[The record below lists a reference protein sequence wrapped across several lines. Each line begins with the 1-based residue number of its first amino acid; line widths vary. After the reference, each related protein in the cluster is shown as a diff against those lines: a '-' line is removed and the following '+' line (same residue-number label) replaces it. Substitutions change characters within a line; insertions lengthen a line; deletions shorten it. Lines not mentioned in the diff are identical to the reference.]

1 MTSAP
6 NRSPG
11 RPRLFDEEKTLDEL
25 TAVFWQKGYS
35 NTSMAD
41 LVEASGVHKS
51 SLYSTFGSKDELFA
65 TVLRRYMA
73 SRMETFSTLIARAG
87 PGIDGIHSFLEML
100 CRDAADGSNQNGC
113 LLVASSSE
121 LCGTTPGF
129 ENFGPQYRQALRDQL
144 RKLVASVESETNPNH
159 DITERRTNLLLGFLL
174 GLDVAT
180 RGRADAG
187 EIGLLID
194 GMHGTVDTWQTTPH
208 Q

>member
-41 LVEASGVHKS
+41 LVAASGVHKS

-73 SRMETFSTLIARAG
+73 SRMEMFSTLIANAG
-87 PGIDGIHSFLEML
+87 PGIDGIHSFLETL
-100 CRDAADGSNQNGC
+100 RRDTADDSSQYGC

-121 LCGTTPGF
+121 LCGTTNGF
-129 ENFGPQYRQALRDQL
+129 EDFGPRYRQALRDQL
-144 RKLVASVESETNPNH
+144 RKLVASVESDTNPNH

-174 GLDVAT
+174 GLDVAA
-180 RGRADAG
+180 RGRADAV

-194 GMHGTVDTWQTTPH
+194 GMHGTVDTW
-208 Q
+208 